1 MAHITVF
8 SNGKKSTYADAR
20 LLSIEHG
27 ILKFKWSFSDA
38 SGNNVV
44 QTITTTCPFLIED
57 PYDPT
62 VGS

>member
-8 SNGKKSTYADAR
+8 SNGRKSVFSDAHVQ
-20 LLSIEHG
+20 SINDG
-27 ILKFKWSFSDA
+27 VLRFKWSFSDA
-38 SGNNVV
+38 SGHTVV
-44 QTITTTCPFLIED
+44 QTITTTCPFFIED